1 MALKSETDIQKWA
14 FEIYYSMG
22 KRRNMETVAERVNR
36 SVRSIANWRRKYS
49 WDDRI
54 VQRELEDNVGGS
66 TAVKTDYRIIIN
78 MLMEE
83 VADRIES
90 GEIRA
95 ESIEDL
101 EKLVRLDLL
110 LMGEPI
116 RRTEEKEIAVI
127 DLPESLRDLLDAKIE
142 EFRRKK

>member
-1 MALKSETDIQKWA
+1 MALKSETELQKGA

-22 KRRNMETVAERVNR
+22 KRRNMEAVAERVNR

-83 VADRIES
+83 AANRIES
-90 GEIRA
+90 GEIKV

-116 RRTEEKEIAVI
+116 RVTEEKEIAVI
-127 DLPESLRDLLDAKIE
+127 DLPESIRDLLDAKIE
-142 EFRRKK
+142 ELRRKK

>member
-90 GEIRA
+90 GEIKV
-95 ESIEDL
+95 ESIEDI

-127 DLPESLRDLLDAKIE
+127 DLPESLRALLDAKIE
-142 EFRRKK
+142 ELRRKK

>member
-1 MALKSETDIQKWA
+1 MALKSETELQKWA

-22 KRRNMETVAERVNR
+22 KRRNMEAVAERVNR
-36 SVRSIANWRRKYS
+36 SVRSIANWRKKYL

-83 VADRIES
+83 AANRIES
-90 GEIRA
+90 GEIKV

-116 RRTEEKEIAVI
+116 RVTEEIAVI
-127 DLPESLRDLLDAKIE
+127 DLPESIRALLDAKIE
-142 EFRRKK
+142 ELRQKK